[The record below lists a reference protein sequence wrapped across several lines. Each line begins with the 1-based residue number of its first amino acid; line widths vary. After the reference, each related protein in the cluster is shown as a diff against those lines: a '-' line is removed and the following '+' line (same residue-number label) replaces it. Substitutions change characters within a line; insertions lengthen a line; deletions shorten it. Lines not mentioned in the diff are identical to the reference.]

1 MKPTCPVIALASVLL
16 ALSPNISLAQ
26 TGGEKNNRAPVAV
39 TPAGVIAHRD
49 IPYVS
54 NGHERQ
60 KLDLYVSEKAGRPQ
74 PLIIWIHGGGWASGS
89 KEGCPPLREGFIARG
104 YAVASL
110 NYRLSGDAVFP
121 AQIEDCKAAIR
132 WLRAHAKDYQLDS
145 DHIGVWGS
153 SAGGHLVALLG
164 TSGDVPQFEVGENLR
179 FSSRVQAVADWFGPT
194 DLTQMDAHAL
204 PGARLKH
211 DDANSPESRL
221 IGGSIQDKSNADKVQ
236 RANPIAYVTKDDAP
250 FLIAHGDADPTVPHH
265 QSELLYAALVKSSV
279 PVHFITVKGGGHGV
293 GFPGPALNANATEFF
308 DRHLMGKTE
317 SAKWSDAMTSE
328 VAAMSAPGRPEAPGR
343 GAGPRFTFEQVCAR
357 EDANGDGRVMRE
369 EFKGPAAIFEKF
381 DKNSDGVL
389 TREDFAEVPAPGSK

>member
-1 MKPTCPVIALASVLL
+1 MKPTCPIIALASVLL
-16 ALSPNISLAQ
+16 VLSSNHSHAQ
-26 TGGEKNNRAPVAV
+26 TGGAKINRAPAPAA
-39 TPAGVIAHRD
+39 PAGVIAHRD
-49 IPYVS
+49 LPYVT

-60 KLDLYVSEKAGRPQ
+60 KLDLYVSEKAGSPQ

-132 WLRAHAKDYQLDS
+132 WLRAHAKDYHLDP

-164 TSGDVPQFEVGENLR
+164 TSGEVSQFDVGENLQ
-179 FSSRVQAVADWFGPT
+179 FPSRVQAVADWFGPT
-194 DLTQMDAHAL
+194 DLTRMDAHAI

-221 IGGSIQDKSNADKVQ
+221 IGGAIQDKSNAAKVQ

-265 QSELLYAALVKSSV
+265 QSELLYTALVKSGV
-279 PVHFITVKGGGHGV
+279 PVHFITVKGGGHGS
-293 GFPGPALNANATEFF
+293 GFPGPALSATATEFF
-308 DRHLMGKTE
+308 DRHLMGKAD
-317 SAKWSDAMTSE
+317 SAKWPDAMTSE
-328 VAAMSAPGRPEAPGR
+328 VAAMSDPGKPGN
-343 GAGPRFTFEQVCAR
+343 GAGPRLTFEQVCAR
-357 EDANGDGRVMRE
+357 EDSNGDGRVLRA
-369 EFKGPAAIFEKF
+369 EFKGPAAIFDKF

-389 TREDFAEVPAPGSK
+389 TKDDFAEAPAPGLK